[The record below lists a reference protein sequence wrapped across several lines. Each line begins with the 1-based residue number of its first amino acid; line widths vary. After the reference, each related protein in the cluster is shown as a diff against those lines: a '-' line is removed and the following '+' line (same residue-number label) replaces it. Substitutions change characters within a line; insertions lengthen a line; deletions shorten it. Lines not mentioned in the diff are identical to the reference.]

1 MDGEMIAAV
10 MHPEGF
16 RIRSKKDAKRFLDDL
31 FCQGSTATIKDVSH
45 KGMHL
50 IIDRRISEKTLV
62 AYERDGKSI
71 LEPDLMRD
79 GTDAVDIVWKCRKS
93 INQRYF
99 NDKDE

>member
-1 MDGEMIAAV
+1 MNGEMIAAV
-10 MHPEGF
+10 IRPDGF
-16 RIRSKKDAKRFLDDL
+16 CIRSKKDAKRFLDEL
-31 FCQGSTATIKDVSH
+31 FCQGSTATIKDVSQ

-50 IIDRRISEKTLV
+50 IIDRRIGEKTLV

-71 LEPDLMRD
+71 FEADLMRD
-79 GTDAVDIVWKCRKS
+79 GDDAVDIIWKCRKS